1 MSRHTIIVLIF
12 LLVTASIFG
21 QKEAAVWY
29 FGEQAGLSFV
39 DGRPEVLLD
48 GQIDSLEGCASI
60 ASPEGDL
67 LFYTN
72 GETIWNRNHEVMN
85 NGEDIGGNF
94 SSTQAALIVPKPGS
108 TTTYYVFTTDAVQF
122 YQGGGNGGGFNYT
135 VVNMSNGIGSVVDK
149 GISLLP
155 QSSEKVTAVLAANG
169 IDIWVITQHEN
180 VFYSYL
186 VTSSG
191 VNTTPITSLVSFGV
205 SDYNNIRGSLKASPD
220 GTRLANTF
228 TLFEPIFTGKLFL
241 YDFNNSNGIVSNE
254 QLLGD
259 RFGFYGVEFSSDSR
273 RLYASGK
280 ILSTETAST
289 LGIIQYNMEAGDIA
303 ASAFEL
309 ERLQT
314 TFLSDIGGTL
324 QLAIDK
330 KIYFTIPGFELSVIQ
345 KPTIL
350 GSGARFER
358 EIISLGG
365 RNTNF
370 GLPPFIPS
378 FFESIFDF
386 EGICFGDITQFE
398 IYPDAPVTSVVWNFD
413 DPDSDAANTSIS
425 FNPTHR
431 FTASGPYVVSA
442 DITFSNGR
450 PMKRF
455 IEVVDIRLTPTI
467 SEELVLIQCDV
478 DGNDDGKTLFNLTE
492 FETVFDDDEENYNF
506 SYYERSSD
514 ASLGI
519 NEIDAVGYANVVPGQ
534 LVYVRAF
541 SDPSCFSVFSLRLG
555 TQIASDAGIIDLTIC
570 ELDESS
576 ANQISLDGVQLLLD
590 VEYQGYDLTFY
601 STEENALLEN
611 LPLTID
617 TFTLVDLSVPE
628 LFFRAEQVNDCVI
641 IGGILFDLMGELMV
655 EDQEV
660 YLCNSEKETV
670 LNAGSTFQAYEWSTG
685 EQTQTIT
692 VDTAGVYEVIV
703 SNGPGCSDTGIFTVT
718 ETPAI
723 PMEVKVI
730 DFQQR
735 NELSIFALSEIAD
748 LKYSIDGGQSFQSS
762 SRFIDVPPGYVEVV
776 TSDLNGCA
784 IATKRVLVRGT
795 PRFFTPNGDG
805 VNDYWHVDRS
815 REYPDM
821 TVIIFDRFGK
831 VMTQLDSKMKGWDGT
846 FDGKEQKTGAFW
858 YAISYGDKKYTGHFA
873 LIRR

>member
-1 MSRHTIIVLIF
+1 MSRRIIIVFGFF
-12 LLVTASIFG
+12 LFTATIFG

-39 DGRPEVLLD
+39 NGRPEALLD

-85 NGEDIGGNF
+85 NGEDIGGNL

-108 TTTYYVFTTDAVQF
+108 TAIYYVFTTDAVQF

-155 QSSEKVTAVLAANG
+155 QSSEKVTAVLADNG
-169 IDIWVITQHEN
+169 IDIWVITQHEDI
-180 VFYSYL
+180 FYSYL
-186 VTSSG
+186 VSSAG
-191 VNTTPITSLVSFGV
+191 VNTTPVASVVSYGV

-220 GTRLANTF
+220 GTRLANAF
-228 TLFEPIFTGKLFL
+228 TLFEPIFTGKLYL
-241 YDFNNSNGIVSNE
+241 YDFDNSSGVVSNE

-273 RLYASGK
+273 RLYSSGK
-280 ILSTETAST
+280 MLNTESVST
-289 LGIIQYNMEAGDIA
+289 LGIIQYNMEATDIS

-309 ERLQT
+309 ESLQT

-324 QLAIDK
+324 QLGIDK
-330 KIYFTIPGFELSVIQ
+330 KIYFTIPGFQLSVIQ
-345 KPTIL
+345 KPNIL

-358 EIISLGG
+358 DVISLGG

-370 GLPPFIPS
+370 GLPPFVPS

-398 IYPDAPVTSVVWNFD
+398 IYPDAPVASVVWNFD

-425 FNPTHR
+425 FNPSHR
-431 FTASGPYVVSA
+431 FTASGPYVVSV
-442 DITFSNGR
+442 DVTFSNGR

-455 IEVVDIRLTPTI
+455 IEVVDIRLTPAI
-467 SEELVLIQCDV
+467 SEELILIQCDV
-478 DGNDDGKTLFNLTE
+478 DGIDDGKTVYNLTQIE
-492 FETVFDDDEENYNF
+492 DVFDMDEETYDF
-506 SYYERSSD
+506 SYYEKATD
-514 ASLGI
+514 AEIGI
-519 NEIDAVGYANVVPGQ
+519 NEIEAVGYANIVAGQ
-534 LVYVRAF
+534 IVYMRAF
-541 SDPSCFSVFSLRLG
+541 SDPSCLSVFPLRLG
-555 TQIASDAGIIDLTIC
+555 TQLASDAGIIDLTVC

-576 ANQISLDGVQLLLD
+576 ANQISLDGVRTLLAA
-590 VEYQGYDLTFY
+590 EYPGYELTFY
-601 STEENALLEN
+601 STKEHALLEE

-617 TFTLVDLSVPE
+617 NFTLVDISIPE
-628 LFFRAEQVNDCVI
+628 LFFRAEQTNDCVI
-641 IGGILFDLMGELMV
+641 VGGILFDLMGEVVV
-655 EDQEV
+655 EDQQV

-670 LNAGSTFQAYEWSTG
+670 LNAGSSFQTYEWSTG

-692 VDTAGVYEVIV
+692 VDAAGVYEVTV
-703 SNGPGCSDTGIFTVT
+703 SLGPGCSDTGIFTVT
-718 ETPAI
+718 ETPEI
-723 PMEVKVI
+723 TMEVKVR

-748 LKYSIDGGQSFQSS
+748 LQYSINGGQSFQSS

-805 VNDYWHVDRS
+805 VNDYWHVDRY

-821 TVIIFDRFGK
+821 TVTIFDRFGK
-831 VMTQLDSKMKGWDGT
+831 VMTRLDSKMKGWDGT

-858 YAISYGDKKYTGHFA
+858 YAISYGEKTYTGHFA